1 MGMKYL
7 ILLIVLLCS
16 FPAYSQQTAPKSLLL
31 SVNGVALG
39 TSHKTVLKKLAKPT
53 SDVIGEI
60 NECNESRSREM
71 SYPGL
76 KLTLYEGTPGSGVFS
91 VGEFEVTSG
100 RWNVSG
106 VKIGASTSAMAKRF
120 GKALS
125 DETERG
131 TAERT
136 WFYEIPERVGP
147 GMINFDFRKGRL
159 VRVYAGYTLC

>member
-1 MGMKYL
+1 MKHL
-7 ILLIVLLCS
+7 ILLIVLFCS
-16 FPAYSQQTAPKSLLL
+16 IPAYPQQTEAKSLLL

-39 TSHKTVLKKLAKPT
+39 TSHKSVLKKLGKPA

-60 NECNESRSREM
+60 NECNDSRSREM

-76 KLTLYEGTPGSGVFS
+76 RLTLYEEKTGSGIFY
-91 VGEFEVTSG
+91 VGEFEVTSR

-106 VKIGASTSAMAKRF
+106 VKIGANTSTIAKRF